1 MNTWLTFLANV
12 RSDATYALR
21 RLAQTKIISAAA
33 ILSLALAAGACVTA
47 FRLIEALL
55 LRPLPV
61 ASPER
66 LFVVEFHSPNI
77 DESRISTYDSNS
89 YPSFERMKQAVQDQA
104 KLTAVSYTDRTDL
117 TYSSDDEMEKAFTQ
131 FVSGDMFAILGLK
144 PALGRLLAGSDDLK
158 PGAHPVAVISYDY
171 WAARFGRDP
180 RVVGKTFRLGDGL
193 YQIVGVSPAEFT
205 GTETGAS
212 VDIFLPMMMKNP
224 TTLRSWNNFWLRIL
238 IQLHPGVSPAPLR
251 DRLAAVYYTIQTER
265 AKSATLTPM
274 QRRAL
279 FNEKLLV
286 EPAAAGRS
294 NLQRDYRDSLFA
306 LAILVTLVL
315 LIAIANLTNVMTARA
330 VARSREMAI
339 RVSLGAGRARLI
351 MLVWLDSAWI
361 AGVASIAGALFSSWA
376 TPFLVRLINSPENP
390 VRLTLTF
397 DFRLLGFLIC
407 LSLLLTFLLG
417 LPSAFRAGGAAPS
430 FALKQGD
437 RPHRCRLMHALSMV
451 QVSFCF
457 AVVLIAGL
465 FLRSFD
471 RLSHQPL
478 GYSPAQILN
487 LESVARRPQLPV
499 YWEQIADRLRTI
511 RGVESV
517 ALAAWPLMSGE
528 TANSAI
534 STRGVVSN
542 VFADRFMVSDGWF
555 REMKIPLLSGRDFRA
570 GEASPGPAIINQAF
584 VKQFFANPS
593 PLGESFD
600 MSAGPGAPVRMQVVR
615 MQVVGIVADA
625 RYRDNLRIP
634 IRPTFYVPYRALT
647 AAGDPQPAGRG
658 TFVVRTR
665 PDVDPLSLAA
675 FLRKEVTLVRP
686 EIRVS
691 NIRTQNEI
699 VQSKT
704 VRERLLSILAGF
716 FAVVAVVLA
725 AVGLYGVL
733 DFSVL
738 QQRRDIGIRIALGA
752 RNWHILQEVTSATF
766 LVVALGAVL
775 GYAAGVLSVRYIQ
788 SILYRASAADPA
800 IFLIPFLII
809 TAAAVAAA
817 APAFVRAQR
826 INPVEMLRAD

>member
-1 MNTWLTFLANV
+1 VNTWLTFLANV

-21 RLAQTKIISAAA
+21 RLTQTKIISAAA

-47 FRLIEALL
+47 FQLLEALL

-66 LFVVEFHSPNI
+66 LFVVEFRSPNI

-104 KLTAVSYTDRTDL
+104 KLTAVSYTDRSDL

-193 YQIVGVSPAEFT
+193 YQIVGVSPAGFT

-238 IQLHPGVSPAPLR
+238 IQLRPGVSPAPVR
-251 DRLAAVYYTIQTER
+251 DRLAAIYYTIQTER

-279 FNEKLLV
+279 FNETLLV

-339 RVSLGAGRARLI
+339 RVSLGAGRVRLI

-361 AGVASIAGALFSSWA
+361 AGLASIAGALFSSWA
-376 TPFLVRLINSPENP
+376 TPFLVSLINWPQNP
-390 VRLTLTF
+390 VRLTLTL
-397 DFRLLGFLIC
+397 DFRLLGFVIC

-417 LPSAFRAGGAAPS
+417 LPSAFRAAGAAPS

-437 RPHRCRLMHALSMV
+437 PSHRRRLMHALSMV

-534 STRGVVSN
+534 STRGVISN

-555 REMKIPLLSGRDFRA
+555 RQMKIPLLSGRDFRV
-570 GEASPGPAIINQAF
+570 GEARPGPAIVNQAF
-584 VKQFFANPS
+584 VKQFFANPT

-600 MSAGPGAPVRMQVVR
+600 MIDGPGAAVR

-625 RYRDNLRIP
+625 RYRDNLRIQ

-647 AAGDPQPAGRG
+647 ATGDQQPAGRG

-704 VRERLLSILAGF
+704 VRERLLSILAAF

-752 RNWHILQEVTSATF
+752 QNWHILQEVTSATF
-766 LVVALGAVL
+766 AVVALGAVL
-775 GYAAGVLSVRYIQ
+775 GYAAGVLSVQYIQ

-809 TAAAVAAA
+809 TAAAVGAA